1 MTAPVVHVA
10 VPGEV
15 APEAYY
21 ATRYA
26 VLRAPLGRPLG
37 SERLPDDDHALHV
50 WVEVDGAVVA
60 VARGHLIE
68 GDGAAA
74 DHSGP
79 GAAQIPAFSP
89 LSETAVDLRP
99 AMQVRQM
106 GVLEPWRG
114 TGLGAL
120 ALDRLLHASVQVWGA
135 RTGWLQAREA
145 AIGFYARMGW
155 EAFDAPYVIDGVGPH
170 RSMWRSLDGLF
181 D

>member
-1 MTAPVVHVA
+1 MPDPVVHVA
-10 VPGEV
+10 GPGEM

-26 VLRAPLGRPLG
+26 VLREPLGRPRG
-37 SERLPDDDHALHV
+37 SERLVDDDRALHV
-50 WVEVDGAVVA
+50 WVEADGDVVA

-79 GAAQIPAFSP
+79 GAPQIPSFSP
-89 LSETAVDLRP
+89 LRHAAPELRP

-120 ALDRLLHASVQVWGA
+120 TLDHLLRASVRTWGA
-135 RTGWLQAREA
+135 RTGWLQAREV

-155 EAFDAPYVIDGVGPH
+155 KAIDPPYGIEGVGPH
-170 RSMWRSLDGLF
+170 RSMWRPLDDLF

>member
-1 MTAPVVHVA
+1 MSTPVVQVA
-10 VPGEV
+10 GPGEV

-26 VLRAPLGRPLG
+26 VLRAPLGRPPG
-37 SERLPDDDHALHV
+37 SERLPDDDEALHV
-50 WVEVDGAVVA
+50 WVEVEGLVVA
-60 VARGHLIE
+60 VARGHMIE

-74 DHSGP
+74 DHAGP

-89 LSETAVDLRP
+89 LSEGDSSLRP

-106 GVLEPWRG
+106 GVLEAWRG
-114 TGLGAL
+114 QGLGAL
-120 ALDRLLHASVQVWGA
+120 ALEHLLRASVRTWGA

-145 AIGFYARMGW
+145 AIEFYARMGW
-155 EAFDAPYVIDGVGPH
+155 EAFDAPYDIEGVGPH
-170 RSMWRSLDGLF
+170 RSMQRSLVGLF